1 MTCLEIKPIIINNTF
16 FTFKMQ
22 LSVIT
27 TIDKRISLIESLSL
41 SHSFL
46 ITGNKQSSEGPKKTV
61 VQSFLLNMLSFY
73 SWADN
78 F

>member
-1 MTCLEIKPIIINNTF
+1 
-16 FTFKMQ
+16 MQ

-27 TIDKRISLIESLSL
+27 TIDKRISLIEILSF

-61 VQSFLLNMLSFY
+61 DQSFLLNMLSFY

-78 F
+78 FWKSFSSLVRALADDP

>member
-1 MTCLEIKPIIINNTF
+1 M
-16 FTFKMQ
+16 FKMQ
-22 LSVIT
+22 LSVIKI
-27 TIDKRISLIESLSL
+27 IDKRISLTEILSL

-46 ITGNKQSSEGPKKTV
+46 ITGNKQSSEGPKKTA
-61 VQSFLLNMLSFY
+61 VQSFFLNMLSYY